1 MNHHVK
7 ALLVAAAAAA
17 VPLLAPAGANAATG
31 AESYCFAKSAVS
43 PGAWVG
49 TYAPVAADG
58 SCDAASGLAMASHLT
73 AATVQTGQVL
83 HIEIR
88 WQFFDADGKLAF
100 QTDQKGLLKL
110 GSGDVVLNGTVTAG
124 DRLGART
131 HDQGSPTDANGS
143 YAGVMRVQ
151 S

>member
-1 MNHHVK
+1 MNHYLK
-7 ALLVAAAAAA
+7 GLLVAAVA
-17 VPLLAPAGANAATG
+17 VPLLAPATAHAAG
-31 AESYCFAKSAVS
+31 AESYCFAKSQVS
-43 PGAWVG
+43 PGSWVG

-58 SCDAASGLAMASHLT
+58 SCDAAAGLAMASHLI
-73 AATVQTGQVL
+73 AAPVQTGQVL

-88 WQFFDADGKLAF
+88 WLFFSADGELAF

-131 HDQGSPTDANGS
+131 HDEGSPTDANGS